1 MKTQSSKSPLTATKL
16 RLVLSILLLLI
27 LVGMAVGFY
36 FAYSFLNQTAKT
48 AAETQAEAMSSDARL
63 QNLRQLEA
71 QLKKYEDT
79 IQTAQSIVADSQS
92 YQYQNQIINDITN
105 YANQAGISIVSI
117 TFPDSS
123 GSSESNSPAPA
134 PQAAPTEP
142 PAAAGEG
149 NAEGGSESAPAAAAP
164 AAPSIK
170 SVQASIQLGEGV
182 NYNSLLH
189 FVHLIEQ
196 NLTRMQISDLSLS
209 GGSGESG
216 GSSQNLNIEVYV
228 K

>member
-1 MKTQSSKSPLTATKL
+1 MKTQSSKSSLTATKL
-16 RLVLSILLLLI
+16 RLGLSVLLLLM

-36 FAYSFLNQTAKT
+36 FAYSFLSETAKT

-71 QLKKYEDT
+71 QLKEYEDT

-117 TFPDSS
+117 TFLDST
-123 GSSESNSPAPA
+123 GSSESSSPAPA
-134 PQAAPTEP
+134 PQAAPTEQP
-142 PAAAGEG
+142 PAPGGEGSAGEG
-149 NAEGGSESAPAAAAP
+149 ESAPAAATP

-209 GGSGESG
+209 GGGGESG
-216 GSSQNLNIEVYV
+216 GSSQTLNIEVYV